1 MSDLPVRCEAKD
13 GVVTFTIPIA
23 ITVSI
28 GPAVL
33 AQPQVEAEV
42 PKERVFLG
50 GHVGV
55 NWNHEGGWGWYSY
68 CRVCGCNRHLVLNC
82 DGGWMGSWMGSWMAW
97 CNVCN
102 KIVDPPPATCREDP
116 RWQDRRK
123 TTRVPDPQFIPMETL
138 DYQKEHPTECDPP
151 PRRTT

>member
-13 GVVTFTIPIA
+13 GVVTITIPIT

-28 GPAVL
+28 GPVVL
-33 AQPQVEAEV
+33 LHHQTKVETQVS
-42 PKERVFLG
+42 ERVFLG

-68 CRVCGCNRHLVLNC
+68 CRVCRCNRHLILHC
-82 DGGWMGSWMGSWMAW
+82 DGGWAGSWRAW

-102 KIVDPPPATCREDP
+102 KIVDPPAPTYREDP

-123 TTRVPDPQFIPMETL
+123 TTRVPDPQFIARATL
-138 DYQKEHPTECDPP
+138 DYQKDHPEEVDPP
-151 PRRTT
+151 PRRFT